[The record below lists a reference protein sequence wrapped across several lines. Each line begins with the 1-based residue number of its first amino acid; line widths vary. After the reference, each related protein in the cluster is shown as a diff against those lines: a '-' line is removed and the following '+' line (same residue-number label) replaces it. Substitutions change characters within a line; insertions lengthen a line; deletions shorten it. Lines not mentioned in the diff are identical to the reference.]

1 MVVEDKG
8 SGSYTLLLTS
18 NPITAGMNITLNIS
32 CAAGNFTVSGV
43 MPESGNQSQ
52 VDIPGC
58 YTGSKMSLG
67 NNIKMN
73 ACRLTTYRL
82 IVLPSYLF
90 PLNILFSFL

>member
-8 SGSYTLLLTS
+8 SGSYTLLITS

-58 YTGSKMSLG
+58 FTGSKMSLA
-67 NNIKMN
+67 NNI
-73 ACRLTTYRL
+73 
-82 IVLPSYLF
+82 
-90 PLNILFSFL
+90 